1 MLKNTTAS
9 FLNECEKRFIK
20 PRNENEGENTMSKEN
35 VEVVK
40 KLFEAVERRDRTW
53 VLGAYDE
60 NIRIRE
66 ADSLP
71 YGGEYH
77 GLEGALEH
85 AQGYRKVWDNL
96 QTAAERNLSP
106 TFLDAGDT
114 VVVLWRQRAANGK
127 QKFDSSA
134 ASVYKLRDG
143 KIIESE
149 MFQDTAAVL
158 QFLDSGE
165 IENAD

>member
-1 MLKNTTAS
+1 
-9 FLNECEKRFIK
+9 
-20 PRNENEGENTMSKEN
+20 MSKEN
-35 VEVVK
+35 IQIVE
-40 KLFEAVERRDRTW
+40 KLFAAVEKRDRTQ

-60 NIRIRE
+60 NICIRE
-66 ADSLP
+66 AESLP

-77 GLEGALEH
+77 GLQGALEH

-106 TFLDAGDT
+106 TFLDAGDH
-114 VVVLWRQRAANGK
+114 VIVLWRQRAANRK
-127 QKFDSSA
+127 RKFESSA
-134 ASVYKLRDG
+134 VSVYKLRDG

-158 QFLDSGE
+158 QFLKDDE
-165 IENAD
+165 KAD

>member
-1 MLKNTTAS
+1 
-9 FLNECEKRFIK
+9 
-20 PRNENEGENTMSKEN
+20 MSKEN
-35 VEVVK
+35 VKVVK

-66 ADSLP
+66 AASLP

-96 QTAAERNLSP
+96 QTVAERNLSP
-106 TFLDAGDT
+106 TFLDAGDY
-114 VVVLWRQRAANGK
+114 VVVLWRQRATSGEK
-127 QKFDSSA
+127 KLDSSA

-158 QFLDSGE
+158 RFLDSGE